1 MGDEEQKAFEELK
14 EKLTAAP
21 ILGYPCDKGDFILD
35 TDASQCAIG
44 AVLSQVQDGR
54 EMVIAYGSRRLT
66 KSERN
71 YCVTRQELLAIVW
84 FSEHFKHYLV
94 GRKFLLRTDHG
105 SLRWLFSFKEPEGQM
120 ARWLERLA
128 RFQFDIEHR
137 PGRKYGNSD
146 GMSRIPCEGRC
157 RNCAKGHET
166 TAGRTEVAR
175 AVHSGHRKKRG

>member
-1 MGDEEQKAFEELK
+1 MTQ
-14 EKLTAAP
+14 
-21 ILGYPCDKGDFILD
+21 
-35 TDASQCAIG
+35 
-44 AVLSQVQDGR
+44 
-54 EMVIAYGSRRLT
+54 
-66 KSERN
+66 
-71 YCVTRQELLAIVW
+71 QELLATVW

-94 GRKFLLRTDHG
+94 SQKFLLRTDHG

-128 RFQFDIEHR
+128 RFQFDIEHH
-137 PGRKYGNSD
+137 PGRKHGNSD

-175 AVHSGHRKKRG
+175 TVRSGHRKKRGRTGRIRKLKGGSEVVTNDWMSEIRSWQEADPDLPVLGTWRERPNWAEIARERPELKYYWEQLKQQDGL